1 MWSTKDR
8 INVFDIEGT
17 SPKRAKLRTASYSCY
32 NYNDVTHDK
41 FKSKRCTNPLD
52 PLYEIKFNK

>member
-41 FKSKRCTNPLD
+41 FKSKGAQ
-52 PLYEIKFNK
+52 IH